1 MITINKNTDK
11 KDAIDFDVFNNY
23 EDIIPDRMIDIDDV
37 AGELIHELKEELK
50 QRWECEYFEKEDQ
63 YYCAPVKHEKSFYS
77 LLKFRINLLESFQ
90 NVLTSK
96 ELFALIYYTSFDA
109 EEYVRPADRKWE
121 IIKGIRWSSELEKFG
136 VSNKSEFIEFLENI
150 DPILFYELIQ
160 ILLDYQ
166 IIGYCPFIERT
177 GIDNLSKSLETIN
190 VVSPNLE
197 EPKNNLIK

>member
-1 MITINKNTDK
+1 MML
-11 KDAIDFDVFNNY
+11 
-23 EDIIPDRMIDIDDV
+23 R
-37 AGELIHELKEELK
+37 GELIYELKEELK
-50 QRWECEYFEKEDQ
+50 CKFDYEYFEREDQ
-63 YYCAPVKHEKSFYS
+63 YCCVPVHHEKAFYD

-109 EEYVRPADRKWE
+109 EEYVRPTDRKWE

-136 VSNKSEFIEFLENI
+136 ISNKAGFIELLENI

-166 IIGYCPFIERT
+166 IIGYCPFIEHS
-177 GIDNLSKSLETIN
+177 GIYNLSKPTETIN
-190 VVSPNLE
+190 HVSLNHE
-197 EPKNNLIK
+197 E